1 MLAALL
7 LNYAANQLSTLPA
20 VQHEGTA
27 RPRDN
32 PPHFIAA
39 LRLEPVGIEI
49 LEADHQGRQN
59 SGCTNPDN
67 SLF

>member
-7 LNYAANQLSTLPA
+7 LNYAANQLSTLAA

-32 PPHFIAA
+32 RPHFIAA
-39 LRLEPVGIEI
+39 LRPEPVGIEI
-49 LEADHQGRQN
+49 LEADH
-59 SGCTNPDN
+59 
-67 SLF
+67 